1 MATVNKAL
9 ILQLMLLGCLPLWL
23 LLPAAS
29 LPAQP
34 FQRHLAPFVVESEQ
48 GAVMGNPFSGG
59 LYQPRIGLRDVSAD
73 RIPDLFLLNPDN
85 VLRMYHNYG
94 DFIFRR
100 VFPSVYDSLPV
111 RRWFRFADI
120 DADGDDDLFSS
131 GNLSEVMLFRNTGT
145 QADPQFARNADTMKG
160 ADGST
165 VFTQQ
170 ETVPSFVDI
179 DADGDLDLFYGK
191 VDGSIIFYENTG
203 TAQSPTL
210 TFRTD
215 TYMNIL
221 VISGLA
227 KPDEGAATQRE
238 QQERHGASV
247 LGFADMNGD
256 ADLDI
261 LFGDFFTERLLLFHN
276 DGTPQQAKFG
286 MNRLDTAFR
295 GIGDDVASGGF
306 NQAEAGDIDADGRQD
321 VLISS
326 LLPNSLFPPL
336 QLFRNTGTN
345 SAPVMRNQQK
355 DPTDEIDVGEYA
367 APTIINDSR
376 RNGVLIGSLEGT
388 LSYYETRQEQGQ
400 TIWRKKETFG
410 IPGWQRTAPATGD
423 LDGDGVAE
431 VVIGGVVDDP
441 TKMISI
447 WKFQGSRLVFSE
459 SLADVSGINTNVSPS
474 LGDLDGDGDL
484 DLLLGA
490 QNGQA
495 FYFQNIGTATTPA
508 FERASPPPP
517 LDALNAGRDSAPR
530 LFDID
535 SDGKIDLLVGN
546 AAGFGAGNGRQR
558 DGIQFYFNTGEGDFQ
573 KRPSFPDMDLPD
585 RSNPTPMI
593 FRDRKGAWL
602 ILGMEAGG
610 LQAYYQEGSL
620 DAPAVSEPP
629 NLYLTVQPNLLEGKS
644 AAMVQWS
651 IGAPLG
657 ELRVVDLFGREWYRQ
672 EIVGRVGS
680 ARIMLPKL
688 PAGMYVCCVA
698 TNANVAAAPL
708 MLIR

>member
-1 MATVNKAL
+1 MNKA
-9 ILQLMLLGCLPLWL
+9 IVLQLMVLACLPLWL

-34 FQRHLAPFVVESEQ
+34 FQRRLEPFVVESEQ
-48 GAVMGNPFSGG
+48 GGAMGNAFSGG
-59 LYQPRIGLRDVSAD
+59 LYQPRVGLRDLNAD

-85 VLRMYHNYG
+85 VLRLYRNYG

-100 VFPSVYDSLPV
+100 VLPSPYDSLPV

-120 DADGDDDLFSS
+120 DGDSDDDLFSH
-131 GNLSEVMLFRNTGT
+131 GETSEVMLYRNTGT
-145 QADPQFARNADTMKG
+145 QSAPQFSPNADTMHG
-160 ADGST
+160 ADGN
-165 VFTQQ
+165 VVYTQQ

-215 TYMNIL
+215 SYMNIL
-221 VISGLA
+221 VIAGRA
-227 KPDEGAATQRE
+227 KPNEGAATQRE

-247 LGFADMNGD
+247 LGFADMDGD

-295 GIGDDVASGGF
+295 GIGDDVISAGF
-306 NQAEAGDIDADGRQD
+306 NQAEAGDIDADGHQD

-326 LLPNSLFPPL
+326 LLPNSQSSPL

-367 APTIINDSR
+367 APTIIKDSQ
-376 RNGVLIGSLEGT
+376 RNGVLVGSLEGT
-388 LSYYETRQEQGQ
+388 LTYYETREESGA
-400 TIWRKKETFG
+400 TVWRKKGTFG
-410 IPGWQRTAPATGD
+410 VPGWQRTAPATGD

-447 WKFQGSRLVFSE
+447 WRFQGNRLVFSE

-530 LFDID
+530 LVDID

-546 AAGFGAGNGRQR
+546 AAGFGATSGRQR
-558 DGIQFYFNTGEGDFQ
+558 DGIQFYFNTSDGSFQ
-573 KRPSFPDMDLPD
+573 KRPDFPDMDLPD

-610 LQAYYQEGSL
+610 LQAYYQQGSL
-620 DAPAVSEPP
+620 EAPAAPEAA
-629 NLYLTVQPNLLEGKS
+629 NLYLTVQPNLLHGE
-644 AAMVQWS
+644 AAVMVQWS
-651 IGAPLG
+651 SEAPSG
-657 ELRVVDLFGREWYRQ
+657 QLRVVDLLGREWYRQ
-672 EIVGRVGS
+672 EIVGRAGN
-680 ARIMLPKL
+680 ARIVLPKL
-688 PAGMYVCCVA
+688 PAGMYVCCMA
-698 TNANVAAAPL
+698 TGANVAAAPL